1 MTVTDFMTGQKIFS
15 TNDLVR
21 VLGSNSGSKDSANTY
36 ANIVELAEISGL
48 CNEGEFDA
56 ATNNLPLEQRRV
68 FGNVTDQAI
77 LRFAERIHPVS
88 DARNEWKIIY
98 RVPFNSKN
106 KFMINVIQRATIEK
120 VESSL
125 MDLLLTIKG
134 APDII
139 LAKCTHYT
147 SETGASEP
155 LTDEKRRFIEDIKDS
170 WSKQAKRV
178 ILMARKKLDQKL

>member
-1 MTVTDFMTGQKIFS
+1 MTVTDFMIGRKALS
-15 TNDLVR
+15 TNDLIKM
-21 VLGSNSGSKDSANTY
+21 LGSDNSSRDSAITFGS
-36 ANIVELAEISGL
+36 IVELAEISGL

-56 ATNNLPLEQRRV
+56 ATMSLPPEQRRV

-77 LRFAERIHPVS
+77 LRFAEKIHPVS

-134 APDII
+134 A
-139 LAKCTHYT
+139 
-147 SETGASEP
+147 
-155 LTDEKRRFIEDIKDS
+155 
-170 WSKQAKRV
+170 Q
-178 ILMARKKLDQKL
+178 